1 MWRSQALAEQG
12 VAEDQRQYQDEHGAK
27 GAENFAPVTPHT
39 LETEAC
45 RQADVAAGEGGV
57 ILEEA

>member
-1 MWRSQALAEQG
+1 MAEQG